1 MNVIRQTIKRTG
13 NKIIIELPEEFK
25 EEVFEFILLP
35 LESNTNA
42 EYNVKDEITE
52 LSNFSISNLDLMY
65 SNEEP
70 DYTNVLVKEPN
81 GKYNT

>member
-25 EEVFEFILLP
+25 EEVFEFILIP
-35 LESNTNA
+35 VESNTNA
-42 EYNVKDEITE
+42 GFNVKDETTE
-52 LSNFSISNLDLMY
+52 LSNFSIRNLDRMY

-81 GKYNT
+81 RKYNS